1 MIQIRSSSPPSSSS
15 SPLPPPIDGTLT
27 LIPGLPNDV
36 ASLILSFISYSDHAR
51 LKSTCRSWRLF
62 FSSKALIS
70 LRHIHRNL
78 SHLLCIF
85 PQDPYVASPYLFD
98 PRTRAWCP
106 LPPMPCNPHGYGL
119 CNFASIAVASRLYV
133 LGGSVFDTR
142 SFPLD
147 RPSPSSSAFR
157 FDFHTW
163 SWEPLAPMLAP
174 RGSFAC
180 AATPDSKSAQILVA
194 GGGSRH
200 ALFAAAG
207 SRISSA
213 ERYDIEKDE
222 WVSVDGLPSF
232 RAGCVGFFVRDG
244 DESEFWVM
252 GGYGESRTISG
263 VFPVDEYYRGAVA
276 MELESEKWREIGDMW
291 DAGERM
297 RLGKIVV
304 VEDEDCGRPGVFMLD
319 GNDILRGR
327 HVRVHFARYDMA
339 SNRWWEESRVPREA
353 PLHSSFGFVALDG
366 ELHVITL
373 KKAVESADSRR
384 SRQHNKKT
392 GILYIQIYNPKR
404 KTWRFLITKSPFHK
418 PLNFNTAVMCS
429 IPL

>member
-1 MIQIRSSSPPSSSS
+1 
-15 SPLPPPIDGTLT
+15 
-27 LIPGLPNDV
+27 
-36 ASLILSFISYSDHAR
+36 
-51 LKSTCRSWRLF
+51 
-62 FSSKALIS
+62 
-70 LRHIHRNL
+70 
-78 SHLLCIF
+78 
-85 PQDPYVASPYLFD
+85 
-98 PRTRAWCP
+98 
-106 LPPMPCNPHGYGL
+106 
-119 CNFASIAVASRLYV
+119 
-133 LGGSVFDTR
+133 
-142 SFPLD
+142 
-147 RPSPSSSAFR
+147 
-157 FDFHTW
+157 
-163 SWEPLAPMLAP
+163 MLAP

-180 AATPDSKSAQILVA
+180 AATLDPKSAQILVA

-276 MELESEKWREIGDMW
+276 MELESGKWREIGDMW

-319 GNDILRGR
+319 GNDILG
-327 HVRVHFARYDMA
+327 YDMA

-429 IPL
+429 IRL